1 MMHRH
6 FPMLSILLALVGN
19 TAVAQSRTVKVAIL
33 ENLKIEKLSTDK
45 YATDYMDGILVASK
59 VAKDSNIKV
68 EVQTFFYGKE
78 PLAIIEKVPE
88 VKAWNPDLI
97 IGPRSSSLFLML
109 RDHFKDTLVLSPFAT
124 ANEVADL
131 PVNFYSLTLPNKFFT
146 QAVLNMV
153 VAQFPKKALAP
164 IIEVDCKNCMDFAA
178 AIESSA
184 KASGVVVR
192 NRVTYLN
199 KSAESAPIQDLAAN
213 IQTTDIV
220 LLPNTSYTSGA
231 VVARL
236 ADYLK
241 RPELVVI
248 GGDGWGD
255 WSSSYVGK
263 VKSQFAYAGY
273 RVTPW
278 SFESTDDRTQ
288 RFVREFKALKGT
300 TPTGTA
306 ALLSYSTLSSAL
318 DALKSYQSPNDKRSI
333 RDQILSAFTT
343 ARSKDPN
350 FRRPVKYAIYKVTQ
364 DGEKFVGEAPALTE
378 EQKK

>member
-1 MMHRH
+1 MTNRL
-6 FPMLSILLALVGN
+6 FLVLSILTLLVGN
-19 TAVAQSRTVKVAIL
+19 TAIAQSRTLKVAIL

-45 YATDYMDGILVASK
+45 YATDYMDGIQVASK
-59 VAKDSNIKV
+59 AATESNINV

-88 VKAWNPDLI
+88 VKAWNPDLV

-124 ANEVADL
+124 ANDVADL
-131 PVNFYSLTLPNKFFT
+131 PQNFYSLTLPNKFFT
-146 QAVLNMV
+146 QAVLNMI

-178 AIESSA
+178 AIETSA

-192 NRVTYLN
+192 DRVTYLN
-199 KSAESAPIQDLAAN
+199 KSAESVPIESLAAN
-213 IQTTDIV
+213 VQATDIV

-236 ADYLK
+236 ADHLK
-241 RPELVVI
+241 RSELVVI

-255 WSSSYVGK
+255 WTSSYVGK
-263 VKSQFAYAGY
+263 VKSQFSYAGY

-278 SFESTDDRTQ
+278 SFESSDERTQ

-300 TPTGTA
+300 APTGTA
-306 ALLSYSTLSSAL
+306 ALLSYSTLNSAL
-318 DALKSYQSPNDKRSI
+318 DALKVYKVASDKRSI
-333 RDQILSAFTT
+333 RDQVLAAFTM
-343 ARSKDPN
+343 ARSKDSN
-350 FRRPVKYAIYKVTQ
+350 FRRPIKYAIYRVTQ

>member
-1 MMHRH
+1 MTNRTL
-6 FPMLSILLALVGN
+6 PILLVLFSLIGN
-19 TAVAQSRTVKVAIL
+19 TAFAQARTLKVAIL

-45 YATDYMDGILVASK
+45 YATDYMDGIQVASK
-59 VAKDSNIKV
+59 AAAESNIKV
-68 EVQTFFYGKE
+68 ELQTFFYGKE

-88 VKAWNPDLI
+88 VKAWKPDLV

-124 ANEVADL
+124 ANDVADL
-131 PVNFYSLTLPNKFFT
+131 PENFYSLTLPNKFFT
-146 QAVLNMV
+146 QAVLNMIV
-153 VAQFPKKALAP
+153 EQFPKRAIAP

-192 NRVTYLN
+192 DRVTYLN
-199 KSAESAPIQDLAAN
+199 KSAESSPIETLAAN
-213 IQTTDIV
+213 VKDTDVV

-241 RPELVVI
+241 RPELIVI

-288 RFVREFKALKGT
+288 RFVREFKALKGSA
-300 TPTGTA
+300 PTGTA
-306 ALLSYSTLSSAL
+306 ALLSYSALNSAI
-318 DALKSYQSPNDKRSI
+318 DALKTYKVANDKRSI
-333 RDQILSAFTT
+333 RDQILSSFTT
-343 ARSKDPN
+343 ARSKDSN
-350 FRRPVKYAIYKVTQ
+350 FRRPTKYAIYRVTQ

-378 EQKK
+378 ERKK